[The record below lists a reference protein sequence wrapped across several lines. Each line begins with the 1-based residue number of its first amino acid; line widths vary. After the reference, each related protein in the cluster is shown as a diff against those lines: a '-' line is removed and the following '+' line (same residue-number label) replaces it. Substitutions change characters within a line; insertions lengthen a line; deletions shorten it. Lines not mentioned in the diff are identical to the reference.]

1 MVSRARPCQGTHT
14 VSATTRASAVLTE
27 RPAQRCGQCRC
38 VFVAARHFALTGEK
52 GGHAGAGRNGEQ
64 PLEEEAA
71 APVRARSIP
80 AHPAHRAKC
89 IGSVERLD
97 GRVILYM
104 GRLF

>member
-1 MVSRARPCQGTHT
+1 
-14 VSATTRASAVLTE
+14 
-27 RPAQRCGQCRC
+27 
-38 VFVAARHFALTGEK
+38 VFVAARHFCSYGEK

-80 AHPAHRAKC
+80 AHPAHRAKR

-104 GRLF
+104 GRLFERGVSARASSYFIASLSSSRVQHKIAHPLHRRV